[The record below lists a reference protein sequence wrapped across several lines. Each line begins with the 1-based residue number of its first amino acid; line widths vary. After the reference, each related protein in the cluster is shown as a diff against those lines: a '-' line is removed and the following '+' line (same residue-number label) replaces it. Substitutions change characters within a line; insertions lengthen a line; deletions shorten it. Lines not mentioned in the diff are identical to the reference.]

1 MKSNRIQIK
10 FASETHY
17 EKFTFNSET
26 ITYQEIV
33 DYLVRKKKLGD
44 YASRKT
50 DNLTILN
57 VDKNMQ
63 EVNSGIVDAGT
74 RLIVIRK
81 PEGSTFGIGS
91 LIGSSGGCKSDSIE
105 LTYNPKQTIDRNR
118 ASKERIIS
126 MLNQNPSMSV
136 EALQGNI
143 SFNQDE
149 NKAQEP
155 KNDVELVESVQSE
168 DSERELIEPV
178 VPAPKQET
186 KQKFLAYKI
195 E

>member
-10 FASETHY
+10 FASELHY

-44 YASRKT
+44 YASRKM

-57 VDKNMQ
+57 VDKNLQ

-81 PEGSTFGIGS
+81 PEGSTFGVVGS
-91 LIGSSGGCKSDSIE
+91 AGGRKSDSLE
-105 LTYNPKQTIDRNR
+105 LVYNPKQTIDRNR

-136 EALQGNI
+136 EALQRTQGSLLDDVPVSPTAAGHQSESEDNE
-143 SFNQDE
+143 E
-149 NKAQEP
+149 NENSDYSGSDAGKGGKNVKERQQEP
-155 KNDVELVESVQSE
+155 
-168 DSERELIEPV
+168 
-178 VPAPKQET
+178 
-186 KQKFLAYKI
+186 
-195 E
+195 

>member
-1 MKSNRIQIK
+1 M
-10 FASETHY
+10 
-17 EKFTFNSET
+17 
-26 ITYQEIV
+26 
-33 DYLVRKKKLGD
+33 RKKKLGD

-81 PEGSTFGIGS
+81 PEGSTFGVGS
-91 LIGSSGGCKSDSIE
+91 LIGSAGGCKSDSIE

-136 EALQGNI
+136 ETLQRRI
-143 SFNQDE
+143 SFNKEDTQG
-149 NKAQEP
+149 
-155 KNDVELVESVQSE
+155 SE
-168 DSERELIEPV
+168 GQLDD
-178 VPAPKQET
+178 PAD
-186 KQKFLAYKI
+186 A
-195 E
+195 